1 MTKLVLGQLVAFGET
16 PQDLTHETRG
26 AIVIGDDGRILWRG
40 PLPLLPRAFDLTP
53 REDYGQS
60 LLMAGFVDAHIHFP
74 QYRMLAAAATD
85 LLDWLTRY
93 TWPEEALYADADHAA
108 IAADI
113 FLSRLFKNGTTSAL
127 AFCSSHKVGAEAL
140 FKAAH
145 KNNMALISGKTLM
158 DRNAIPAVQDTVEQG
173 ALETLE
179 LHENY
184 HNKGRL
190 RHAVSPRFAIT
201 STEAQLKSTGELL
214 QICKGALMQ
223 THISES
229 IYEIEWIK
237 KLFPNDRDYTAV
249 YERFGLLTDHSLFAH
264 GVHLSESEA
273 QRLHES
279 GSTVVHCPTS
289 NNFLGSGLMSMNHL
303 QNDNHHV
310 LLGLATDVG
319 GGTSYSMLQT
329 LGETYKVQMLSGR
342 KMKAAELF
350 HMATLGNAKRLR
362 IDDETGSLT
371 IGKFAD
377 IIVLDPTA
385 TDVMAAR
392 HPLSNSIEDV
402 LFALAILGDDRAIKA
417 TYVAGEKVYGA

>member
-1 MTKLVLGQLVAFGET
+1 
-16 PQDLTHETRG
+16 
-26 AIVIGDDGRILWRG
+26 
-40 PLPLLPRAFDLTP
+40 
-53 REDYGQS
+53 
-60 LLMAGFVDAHIHFP
+60 
-74 QYRMLAAAATD
+74 
-85 LLDWLTRY
+85 
-93 TWPEEALYADADHAA
+93 
-108 IAADI
+108 
-113 FLSRLFKNGTTSAL
+113 
-127 AFCSSHKVGAEAL
+127 
-140 FKAAH
+140 
-145 KNNMALISGKTLM
+145 M
-158 DRNAIPAVQDTVEQG
+158 DRNAIPGVQDTVEQG

-179 LHENY
+179 LHEAY

-214 QICKGALMQ
+214 QLCKGALMQ

-229 IYEIEWIK
+229 VSEIEWIK

-249 YERFGLLTDHSLFAH
+249 YERFGLVTDRSIFAH
-264 GVHLSESEA
+264 GVHLSENEA
-273 QRLHES
+273 QRLHDA

-303 QNDNHHV
+303 RKDKRPV
-310 LLGLATDVG
+310 SLGIATDVG

-342 KMKAAELF
+342 KLKAAELF
-350 HMATLGNAKRLR
+350 HMATLGNARRLH

-402 LFALAILGDDRAIKA
+402 LFALAILGDDRAVKA